1 MKQKQNITKLNV
13 LFKQYSSESDLIS
26 PFMEEGEFLVHR
38 PLINQNY
45 SIENF
50 EYLRDFNN
58 HRIIIG
64 KGGYGKLYLAKN
76 KKDGKEYAIKNVSK
90 EKMKAVGLDAL
101 VIKREIDIH
110 IRITHPHIIKLVSFS
125 EDRYNYYMAME
136 FAQKGTLYKLI
147 QQKRGMD
154 ENEAFHYFIQVASAI
169 HFLHKH
175 GYAHRDI
182 KPENILIDKIGS
194 VKLCDFGW
202 CVNVSKGERITFC
215 GTYEYMAPE
224 MINDEFYDMG
234 IDIWSLGVL
243 LYEML
248 HGYSPFRAHYFL
260 KDDKSAMKE
269 IFRNIKTNNYTIDK
283 KISEECIDLIDKL
296 LTTDP
301 KKRIKI
307 NELFMH
313 PWVVE
318 KEKDY
323 FPLYNR
329 KISIKDSTFYSS
341 KDVDNE
347 SLNVRNNSKEE
358 NEYLYVNINY
368 NNKFKNVNN
377 INKVL
382 INRKKEKEEKKG
394 KIIPSHTK
402 NKSYCYAYNKSNSNN
417 NGIYFIKG
425 QNEKKK
431 QNYSKIE
438 KGNKNEIN
446 NKNPIRKIYD
456 YNDKKTNKKREENVL
471 ISPRIEKKEYNSNN
485 NFIYSI
491 NSSSKK
497 EIIIKDKI
505 RINEKIKQKLPELPI
520 WKGHDINNNINNN
533 KNKSNRYKIFNKEKI
548 EKDNETTTVKEKE
561 EERFNNYNNLRTK
574 SDKKI
579 IIKTQQKE
587 MESFKKKNYEK
598 NYTNQNSK
606 EKEKEKNNLPLIEK
620 LRKINEQ
627 KKEKEKSLNKIT
639 LYENSILIS
648 PKNKIR
654 SYSKKS
660 QLSFIYNKPKKDIGS
675 YTIKKSNKE
684 SKCKRLLDLKSN
696 CNSIDLKEKMNE
708 RRARSLQQSLTESS
722 FHVKN
727 LFNERKNYINLN
739 VVNKKYPNNY
749 LYTED
754 NDYKKYKN
762 VDENEED
769 LQLNNINQNIF
780 KDNFQRFRKKVLHIK
795 KKSYMN
801 SERNLL
807 YSQSF
812 KDKSRNNN
820 NKLNSDSVNP
830 QNNLNETNKSIQNVI
845 YNTYFNYLFDKE
857 VKKNEINNANDNV
870 NLNETYSNN
879 FYSKI
884 KNNGNNENSSNNINL
899 TFSNEFFAKKSNNNI
914 SYNKLERY
922 NSETNDNKKKDIL
935 NQKNLYKSIPNLRK
949 IGLSYS
955 SKLFTDKNKDS
966 ELINYSTEKK
976 IGKIY
981 TNQIKIYNC
990 NDNKNNR
997 NKIQTCTLSSKNK
1010 NTPISSRKRIQ
1021 ITSLN

>member
-50 EYLRDFNN
+50 EYLRDFNS

-296 LTTDP
+296 LTIDP

-323 FPLYNR
+323 FPFYNR

-358 NEYLYVNINY
+358 NEYLYVNSNY

-394 KIIPSHTK
+394 KIIPSHIK
-402 NKSYCYAYNKSNSNN
+402 NKSYCFAYNKSNSNN

-425 QNEKKK
+425 QNEKKQ

-497 EIIIKDKI
+497 ENIIEDKI
-505 RINEKIKQKLPELPI
+505 RINEKIKQKLSELSI
-520 WKGHDINNNINNN
+520 WKGHYINNNINNN
-533 KNKSNRYKIFNKEKI
+533 KSNLNRYKIINKEKI
-548 EKDNETTTVKEKE
+548 EKDNGTTVKEKE
-561 EERFNNYNNLRTK
+561 EKRYNNCNNLRT
-574 SDKKI
+574 I
-579 IIKTQQKE
+579 IRAKQKE
-587 MESFKKKNYEK
+587 MEIIKKKNYEK
-598 NYTNQNSK
+598 NYTYHNSK
-606 EKEKEKNNLPLIEK
+606 EKEKNNISLIEK

-639 LYENSILIS
+639 LYENSIINS
-648 PKNKIR
+648 PKNKIG

-660 QLSFIYNKPKKDIGS
+660 QLSFIYNKPKKDISS
-675 YTIKKSNKE
+675 YTIKKFNKE

-696 CNSIDLKEKMNE
+696 CNSIDSKEKMNE
-708 RRARSLQQSLTESS
+708 RRAKSLQQSLTESS
-722 FHVKN
+722 FPVKN
-727 LFNERKNYINLN
+727 LFNGRKNFINLN
-739 VVNKKYPNNY
+739 VVSKNYPNNY

-762 VDENEED
+762 GDEKEEEV
-769 LQLNNINQNIF
+769 QLNDINQNIF

-820 NKLNSDSVNP
+820 NNELNINSLNP
-830 QNNLNETNKSIQNVI
+830 QNNLNKTSKSIQNAF
-845 YNTYFNYLFDKE
+845 YNTYFNSLFDKE
-857 VKKNEINNANDNV
+857 VKKNEINNINDNDNV
-870 NLNETYSNN
+870 NINGTYSNN

-884 KNNGNNENSSNNINL
+884 KNNENNGNSSNNISL
-899 TFSNEFFAKKSNNNI
+899 TFSNEFFTKKNNNNI
-914 SYNKLERY
+914 SYNKLPRTEI
-922 NSETNDNKKKDIL
+922 NENNKKKDIL
-935 NQKNLYKSIPNLRK
+935 NQKNLYKNIPNLRK
-949 IGLSYS
+949 MGHSYS
-955 SKLFTDKNKDS
+955 SKLFTDKNKGS
-966 ELINYSTEKK
+966 ELINYCTEKK
-976 IGKIY
+976 FGKIY

-990 NDNKNNR
+990 NDNQSDK
-997 NKIQTCTLSSKNK
+997 NKIQASTFNSKNR
-1010 NTPISSRKRIQ
+1010 NTPISNRKKIK
-1021 ITSLN
+1021 ITSFN